1 MAVSGRPCRP
11 SSWPSQSCIPSFCI
25 PIQNLWGCSS
35 FWYRVWGWQSALS
48 SAGFVPALETPA
60 QGHESILVPT
70 PCWDGRSHAAWLE
83 KPLQP
88 LGFSAGLLLFPHEI
102 LLSSTQA
109 GKSHQ
114 AFFGEEKGRKGGRK
128 EKEGNLHW
136 EAKGKELV
144 KTVPC
149 CVVYPLVI
157 SVLIGMG
164 MHRHS
169 I

>member
-1 MAVSGRPCRP
+1 MVKEREGKGKGKEEGRK
-11 SSWPSQSCIPSFCI
+11 
-25 PIQNLWGCSS
+25 
-35 FWYRVWGWQSALS
+35 V
-48 SAGFVPALETPA
+48 
-60 QGHESILVPT
+60 
-70 PCWDGRSHAAWLE
+70 
-83 KPLQP
+83 
-88 LGFSAGLLLFPHEI
+88 
-102 LLSSTQA
+102 
-109 GKSHQ
+109 
-114 AFFGEEKGRKGGRK
+114 KGKGGRN

-164 MHRHS
+164 MHQHS